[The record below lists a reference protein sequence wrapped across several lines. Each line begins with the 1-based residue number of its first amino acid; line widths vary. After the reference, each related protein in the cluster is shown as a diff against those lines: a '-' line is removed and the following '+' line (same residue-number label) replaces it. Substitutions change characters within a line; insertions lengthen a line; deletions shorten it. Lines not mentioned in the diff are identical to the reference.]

1 MCKVS
6 PIYKWP
12 TSRSLLVF
20 FFFSSRRRHTRCSR
34 DWSSDVVLFRSFWA
48 TRGALAQNTL
58 KPAPCVLGDWAVP
71 SRVKCRA
78 VQLQDVP
85 EEYLGLDRRLCA
97 PRGGQMLAA
106 HQIRIADR
114 RWLVQMRLPSLL
126 SLLSLL

>member
-1 MCKVS
+1 HD
-6 PIYKWP
+6 I
-12 TSRSLLVF
+12 RN
-20 FFFSSRRRHTRCSR
+20 R
-34 DWSSDVVLFRSFWA
+34 A

-106 HQIRIADR
+106 HQIRIADGK
-114 RWLVQMRLPSLL
+114 WLVQMRLPSLR
-126 SLLSLL
+126 SLLSLLRLQARILHWTEDVVRPTGLMRRSRR